1 MLRQKAFK
9 VRLCPTAEQVTQINK
24 TIGSAR
30 YVYNRFLAR
39 RRAAYKDDGTTLNY
53 QGTSFELTQ
62 AKKDE
67 ETDWLKEVDKFSLQN
82 SLKDLDRA
90 YQNFFRDCRKPK
102 KERKFRHPTF
112 HSKRGSKQSYRTN
125 LTNGNIA
132 VQNDALKLPKLGW
145 IKFRKSQEIQ
155 GRIISVTVRRNA
167 AGKYFAS
174 VQVEVDVQLL
184 LISERAVGLDLG
196 IKTFLIPSE
205 GEPVGNPKHYR
216 ANLKRLKRA
225 SRVMSRRV
233 KGSNRRQRAKTKLA
247 KTHERITNLRRD
259 FLQKLSTTFIR
270 QYGVICIED
279 LRVSNMVRN
288 CSLAQSIMD
297 AGWGEF
303 RRQLEYKAE
312 WYGRKVIAIDSFFPS
327 SQMCHDCGFKNP
339 AVKNLSVRKW
349 TCPNCDET
357 HDRDLNAALNVRD
370 EGLKTLAKAVLPSID
385 GGLFSTPLS
394 SNVTVAAGMTD
405 TLNARG
411 EGVRPATAGS
421 VC

>member
-9 VRLCPTAEQVTQINK
+9 VHLCPTAEQATQINK

-39 RRAAYKDDGTTLNY
+39 RQSAYKDEGLTLNY
-53 QGTSFELTQ
+53 NATSSELTQ

-67 ETDWLKEVDKFSLQN
+67 ETGWLKEVDKFALQN
-82 SLKDLDRA
+82 SLKDLDRS
-90 YQNFFRDCRKPK
+90 YQHFFGDLKKGKGQRKAGY
-102 KERKFRHPTF
+102 PTF
-112 HSKRGSKQSYRTN
+112 HSKRGRKQSYRTN

-132 VQNDALKLPKLGW
+132 VLDDRLKLPKLGW

-174 VQVEVDVQLL
+174 VQVEVDVQPLAV
-184 LISERAVGLDLG
+184 SEKAVGLDLG

-216 ANLKRLKRA
+216 ANLRRLKRA

-247 KTHERITNLRRD
+247 QTHERVANLRRD
-259 FLQKLSTTFIR
+259 FLQKLSTTLIR
-270 QYGVICIED
+270 TYGVICIED

-288 CSLAQSIMD
+288 HSLAQSIMD

-312 WYGRKVIAIDSFFPS
+312 WNGRKIVAIDAFFPS
-327 SQMCHDCGFKNP
+327 SQMCHDCGVKNP
-339 AVKNLSVRKW
+339 AVKNPSVREW
-349 TCPNCDET
+349 TCPNCGET
-357 HDRDLNAALNVRD
+357 HDRDLNAALNIRD
-370 EGLKTLAKAVLPSID
+370 EGLRTLARAGKPQID
-385 GGLFSTPLS
+385 GGLFSTPLIS
-394 SNVTVAAGMTD
+394 HAMVAAGMTD
-405 TLNARG
+405 TQNARG
-411 EGVRPATAGS
+411 EGVRPAIAGS
-421 VC
+421 LR

>member
-9 VRLCPTAEQVTQINK
+9 VRLCPTAEQATQINK

-39 RRAAYKDDGTTLNY
+39 RQSAYKDEGLTLKYNAM
-53 QGTSFELTQ
+53 SSELTQ

-67 ETDWLKEVDKFSLQN
+67 ETGWLKEVDKFALQN
-82 SLKDLDRA
+82 SLKDLDRS
-90 YQNFFRDCRKPK
+90 YQNFFDGLKKGKGQRKAGY
-102 KERKFRHPTF
+102 PTF
-112 HSKRGSKQSYRTN
+112 HSKRGRKQSYRTN

-132 VQNDALKLPKLGW
+132 VLDDRLKLPKLGW

-174 VQVEVDVQLL
+174 VQVEVDVQPLPV
-184 LISERAVGLDLG
+184 SEKAVGLDLG
-196 IKTFLIPSE
+196 IKTFLMPSE

-216 ANLKRLKRA
+216 ANLRRLKRA

-233 KGSNRRQRAKTKLA
+233 KGSNRRQRAKTKLV
-247 KTHERITNLRRD
+247 KTHERIANLRRD
-259 FLQKLSTTFIR
+259 FLQKLSTTLIR
-270 QYGVICIED
+270 TYGVICIED

-288 CSLAQSIMD
+288 HALAQSIMD

-303 RRQLEYKAE
+303 RRQLAYKAE
-312 WYGRKVIAIDSFFPS
+312 WYGRKVVAIDAFFPS

-349 TCPNCDET
+349 TCPNCGEI
-357 HDRDLNAALNVRD
+357 HDRDLNAALNIRD
-370 EGLKTLAKAVLPSID
+370 EGLRTLARAGKPQID
-385 GGLFSTPLS
+385 GGLFSTPLIS
-394 SNVTVAAGMTD
+394 HATVAAGMTD
-405 TLNARG
+405 TQNARG
-411 EGVRPATAGS
+411 EGVRPAIAGS
-421 VC
+421 FR